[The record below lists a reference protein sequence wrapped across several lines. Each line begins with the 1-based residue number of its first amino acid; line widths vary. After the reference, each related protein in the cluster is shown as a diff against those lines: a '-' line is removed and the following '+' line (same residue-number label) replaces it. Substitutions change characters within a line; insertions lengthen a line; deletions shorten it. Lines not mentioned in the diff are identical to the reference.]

1 MYNKQYKIFFS
12 HPPETFFEPEPDYDD
27 NIVEVPEPDAHSL
40 PTDLAP
46 TSYHSNS
53 YEHRHYDRPTSL
65 TQPRHLSDSKKRIS
79 GSSTP
84 DTFAESPVGQK
95 SSPGNYSAPNTLNRA
110 ETRAMP
116 ENLMHRQQRNG
127 NPYDAEN
134 SDFLDEYE
142 YRIEKVPTMEQQR
155 HSSRKDIK
163 NYIRAVGGVPVLPPP
178 LPKDRPMFPSSTP
191 SNHQKIKAVDL
202 LVVLVRVIK
211 RK

>member
-1 MYNKQYKIFFS
+1 
-12 HPPETFFEPEPDYDD
+12 
-27 NIVEVPEPDAHSL
+27 
-40 PTDLAP
+40 
-46 TSYHSNS
+46 
-53 YEHRHYDRPTSL
+53 
-65 TQPRHLSDSKKRIS
+65 
-79 GSSTP
+79 
-84 DTFAESPVGQK
+84 
-95 SSPGNYSAPNTLNRA
+95 
-110 ETRAMP
+110 MP